1 MNHVAKN
8 YTIGDLFLAEP
19 YLHFVQRLP
28 LLTFG
33 DMMGSVELDLMM
45 DVFDVNDRIAKM
57 VIRKVWILT

>member
-19 YLHFVQRLP
+19 YLHFVHRLP

-33 DMMGSVELDLMM
+33 DMMGSVELDLEYHPKHSPK
-45 DVFDVNDRIAKM
+45 FLLITCQ
-57 VIRKVWILT
+57 KVLLEVP